1 MLKEFQISNFENYRK
16 KISNFYAHTSAMNHL
31 ENVHESTKI
40 NELHTSEGN
49 KLLFLIDIILVKI

>member
-1 MLKEFQISNFENYRK
+1 
-16 KISNFYAHTSAMNHL
+16 MNHL

-49 KLLFLIDIILVKI
+49 KLLFLIDIILVKIKKN